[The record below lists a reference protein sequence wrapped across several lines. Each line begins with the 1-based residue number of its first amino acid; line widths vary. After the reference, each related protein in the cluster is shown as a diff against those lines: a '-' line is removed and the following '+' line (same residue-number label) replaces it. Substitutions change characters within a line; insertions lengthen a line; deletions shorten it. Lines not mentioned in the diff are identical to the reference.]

1 MTADQLRYLRAWR
14 ERAGL
19 SLRDVEQRTGLG
31 RGHVSDWE
39 TGKAFPSFASLE
51 RLAASLGVRMGQ
63 LYDPPPKAKK
73 PRKGRSK

>member
-19 SLRDVEQRTGLG
+19 SLRQLEERTGLG

-39 TGKAFPSFASLE
+39 TGKALPSLASLQ
-51 RLAASLGVRMGQ
+51 RLAAGLGVRMGQ
-63 LYDPPPKAKK
+63 LYDPPPAAKKAKK
-73 PRKGRSK
+73 GRTK